1 MALFYVLQ
9 PKKRQS
15 LKALSLFH
23 EQRSGPTFQSA
34 EIDVVIVDENHRMSM
49 LSTDE
54 IHIKM
59 SLGQKK
65 ESLRVNGK
73 SITIDQ
79 WITMLVTAGMGRDNY
94 FVIRQGECTKLAMAS
109 PTERLSTLEAFAGSI
124 DFESKKKDCQLNLAN
139 IKRNLRDTKDDLQQ
153 IEKRISEVGG
163 DKQVLEEFNKL
174 EGKKRAIKYVLLN
187 KEQSGLSKK
196 LEKFMKKKKES
207 DKKQKK
213 LNGTL
218 ASLKSELQKT
228 KEQYDLVVFNVKRL
242 ENEKKS
248 LQDEL
253 ETRVKDE
260 LTVEVA
266 IKSNNENMADRQA
279 QVDRH
284 TKEKDETQNEIKD
297 MEDELNRAE
306 EKLEEENEFCRKIRE
321 NICQREE
328 EKNGYFNKIGYRQL
342 FSTVEE
348 KNDWLKNAL
357 EEMKPLIKSKEV
369 KIKDVNESLANR
381 KKKLV
386 SYIKQLAYCRIIMLT
401 SPF

>member
-1 MALFYVLQ
+1 
-9 PKKRQS
+9 
-15 LKALSLFH
+15 
-23 EQRSGPTFQSA
+23 
-34 EIDVVIVDENHRMSM
+34 
-49 LSTDE
+49 
-54 IHIKM
+54 
-59 SLGQKK
+59 
-65 ESLRVNGK
+65 
-73 SITIDQ
+73 
-79 WITMLVTAGMGRDNY
+79 
-94 FVIRQGECTKLAMAS
+94 
-109 PTERLSTLEAFAGSI
+109 
-124 DFESKKKDCQLNLAN
+124 
-139 IKRNLRDTKDDLQQ
+139 
-153 IEKRISEVGG
+153 
-163 DKQVLEEFNKL
+163 
-174 EGKKRAIKYVLLN
+174 
-187 KEQSGLSKK
+187 
-196 LEKFMKKKKES
+196 MKKKKES

-213 LNGTL
+213 LNCAL

-228 KEQYDLVVFNVKRL
+228 NEQYDLVVFNVKRL